1 VAGTTS
7 SGAGLALCWA
17 GGEKGASLPLHS
29 SELDKLLAEMN
40 LEPTW
45 ATKIKDLHQQMIF
58 EMSAEMWS
66 KNKNS
71 WFSFYSDYPLSAWVE
86 FVLNSFSFLPSH
98 LGLGDKKSSLE
109 LKTRFI
115 ETILSFEKSPENIQ
129 IWHGVLVPYLLE
141 EHQDESLRQLVLD
154 ISKKQKTIKTY
165 FGAELGTS
173 QIIRYLDNKKII
185 DDKVKR
191 IQTIQD
197 YQSLFHKKIDRSTSS
212 DPSLYYQEDE
222 YYTLIPIFPSGAIR
236 MAGEPSP
243 SYMWDPVLDYL
254 NRERSLLFLKGLELL
269 SKKSEPAMIKKVF
282 DPMMDFRL
290 GEMPHKKEL
299 DYQTLKKIALFINK
313 DESSS
318 PYLVNDKEQ
327 LVKLSDGN
335 YLLEYL
341 VLENQWVIVE
351 NYRSGHETGF
361 IIIDISKA
369 DYKILHKFIMLYAS
383 RD

>member
-1 VAGTTS
+1 
-7 SGAGLALCWA
+7 
-17 GGEKGASLPLHS
+17 
-29 SELDKLLAEMN
+29 
-40 LEPTW
+40 
-45 ATKIKDLHQQMIF
+45 
-58 EMSAEMWS
+58 
-66 KNKNS
+66 
-71 WFSFYSDYPLSAWVE
+71 
-86 FVLNSFSFLPSH
+86 
-98 LGLGDKKSSLE
+98 
-109 LKTRFI
+109 
-115 ETILSFEKSPENIQ
+115 
-129 IWHGVLVPYLLE
+129 
-141 EHQDESLRQLVLD
+141 
-154 ISKKQKTIKTY
+154 
-165 FGAELGTS
+165 
-173 QIIRYLDNKKII
+173 
-185 DDKVKR
+185 
-191 IQTIQD
+191 
-197 YQSLFHKKIDRSTSS
+197 
-212 DPSLYYQEDE
+212 
-222 YYTLIPIFPSGAIR
+222 
-236 MAGEPSP
+236 
-243 SYMWDPVLDYL
+243 
-254 NRERSLLFLKGLELL
+254 
-269 SKKSEPAMIKKVF
+269 MIKKVF